1 MQHSLF
7 LPVILAAVAASGCAA
22 TPNLD
27 RQFGHSV
34 EQLRLRQ
41 VLSPQA
47 GANRDPVAGM
57 DGKAAQA
64 AYAAYQ
70 KSFATPAPQAAAFT
84 IGVGARQ

>member
-1 MQHSLF
+1 MQHSF
-7 LPVILAAVAASGCAA
+7 YFPVLLAALAASGCAA

-34 EQLRLRQ
+34 AQLRARQ
-41 VLSPQA
+41 VLPPQA
-47 GANRDPVAGM
+47 GANRDPVAGI

-70 KSFATPAPQAAAFT
+70 KSFAAPAPQGAAFT
-84 IGVGARQ
+84 IGVGTRP

>member
-7 LPVILAAVAASGCAA
+7 FPLLLAALAASGCAA

-34 EQLRLRQ
+34 AQLRQRQ
-41 VLSPQA
+41 MLSPQA
-47 GANRDPVAGM
+47 GANRDPVAGL

-70 KSFATPAPQAAAFT
+70 KSFAAPAPQAAAFT
-84 IGVGARQ
+84 IGVGARK

>member
-1 MQHSLF
+1 MQHPVSLP
-7 LPVILAAVAASGCAA
+7 LLLAALAASGCAA

-47 GANRDPVAGM
+47 GANRDPVGGM

-70 KSFATPAPQAAAFT
+70 KSFAAPAPQAAAFT
-84 IGVGARQ
+84 IGVGARK

>member
-1 MQHSLF
+1 MQYPVF
-7 LPVILAAVAASGCAA
+7 LPVLLAALAASGCAA

-34 EQLRLRQ
+34 TQLRQRQ

-57 DGKAAQA
+57 DGKAARA

-70 KSFATPAPQAAAFT
+70 KSFAVPAPQAAAFT
-84 IGVGARQ
+84 IGVGGRQ

>member
-7 LPVILAAVAASGCAA
+7 LPALLAALAASGCAS

-27 RQFGHSV
+27 RQFGDSV
-34 EQLRLRQ
+34 QQLRARQ

-47 GANRDPVAGM
+47 GANRDTVAGM

-64 AYAAYQ
+64 AYVAYQ
-70 KSFATPAPQAAAFT
+70 KSFAAPAPQSAAFS

>member
-7 LPVILAAVAASGCAA
+7 LPVMLATLAASGCAA

-47 GANRDPVAGM
+47 GANRDPVAGL

-84 IGVGARQ
+84 IGVGTRP